1 MHFEI
6 NAGDKRNMRKDES
19 RGFKSNSHWLNNLIS
34 VSCFS
39 FKICQTEYGEY
50 IGSW

>member
-19 RGFKSNSHWLNNLIS
+19 RGFKSSHGLNNLIS
-34 VSCFS
+34 VSGFS
-39 FKICQTEYGEY
+39 FKNCQTEYGEY
-50 IGSW
+50 TC